1 MSRSTRGRV
10 GVASA
15 WVYAAGVIGFY
26 AVAARR
32 TRPIGEPLHATDPD
46 PVSPMSATLDR
57 VEPPLISVIVPA
69 RNEERNIVGCVES
82 LLAQSYSRFEVI
94 VVDDGSTD
102 GTPALLTRLAH
113 ENRSGH
119 ELRVVRVE
127 TLPEGWAGK
136 PHALHMGTL
145 EARGDWLLFTDADTR
160 HRPGSLAAS
169 VMAARSRGLDMLSL
183 GTMQDL
189 PDFWGRVLMPLAYMG
204 ISLMYPERAV
214 NDPKSPVAIA
224 NGQFILIQR
233 EMYERVGGYAAPEL
247 RATILDDRDLA
258 MAVKRDG
265 GRMAILDGRELVSTR
280 MYQTLGE
287 HWDGWG
293 KNAYAG
299 SRGGLPFFV
308 AMLVGLPAIA
318 IVPFVLPFAL
328 LSRRHRG
335 AALAGGAAAMSA
347 LLYRARLNAG
357 LGVPRRYAW
366 THPLGAAIFT
376 GILARSFWRVRS
388 GRGVRWRGRTYQ
400 P

>member
-1 MSRSTRGRV
+1 MGRSNWSRV
-10 GVASA
+10 GAVSA

-26 AVAARR
+26 AVAAQR
-32 TRPIGEPLHATDPD
+32 TRPVGEPLRATDP
-46 PVSPMSATLDR
+46 ATVAPTTSNLSGT
-57 VEPPLISVIVPA
+57 EPPLVSVIVPA

-82 LLAQSYSRFEVI
+82 LLAQTYPRFEVI

-102 GTPALLTRLAH
+102 DTPSLLARLAR

-119 ELRVVRVE
+119 DLRVVRVD
-127 TLPEGWAGK
+127 TLPVGWAGK

-145 EARGDWLLFTDADTR
+145 DARGEWLLFTDADTR
-160 HRPGSLAAS
+160 HQQESLAAT
-169 VMAARSRGLDMLSL
+169 VAAARTRRLDMLSL
-183 GTMQDL
+183 GTTQEL

-204 ISLMYPERAV
+204 ISLMYPESAV
-214 NDPKSPVAIA
+214 NDPNSPVAIA
-224 NGQFILIQR
+224 NGQYILIRR
-233 EMYERVGGYAAPEL
+233 EMYERIGGYAAPGL

-280 MYQTLGE
+280 MYQSLGE

-318 IVPFVLPFAL
+318 IVPFVLPFAA
-328 LSRRHRG
+328 LSRRSRG
-335 AALAGGAAAMSA
+335 VALAGCAAAASA
-347 LLYRARLNAG
+347 LLYRARLNAS

-366 THPLGAAIFT
+366 THPLGGAIFT
-376 GILARSFWRVRS
+376 GILARSLWRVRS